1 MTKKIGFFK
10 KPQGVFTEEFIKEVE
25 DELRSKEGVELFTDL
40 DYREAYVKNG
50 EAFIGDFNL
59 NQLNVY
65 FWHDIVHVKL
75 WKGDNYI
82 LNVLSALEK
91 DCVIV
96 NSVASSR
103 IVNDKYL
110 SHLKL
115 LKAGLPVSDFS
126 LVNIKNRDAVKS
138 VFRSMGS
145 SVLLKPRYGGFGSGI
160 VKVDS
165 EERLFEVLEFM
176 QNHIESQDQQILIE
190 KFYENDIEK
199 WTSVV
204 VFGDKILFGYR
215 KKVLGDS
222 DWKVYDPERK
232 DAKGQFTD
240 YVEVGEDL
248 ADLAL
253 RAKDAIGKDIIC
265 FDFIHTS
272 EGYKIIDEN
281 GRPGLYRH
289 CLEAARIDLKKEVV
303 DLILSK
309 LNKD

>member
-1 MTKKIGFFK
+1 MKKKIGFFK
-10 KPQGVFTEEFIKEVE
+10 KPQGVFTEDFIGEIKET
-25 DELRSKEGVELFTDL
+25 LMNIEGIELFTEL
-40 DYREAYVKNG
+40 DYREAFVKNG
-50 EAFIGDFNL
+50 EVYIGDFNL
-59 NQLNVY
+59 NQLDVY

-91 DCVIV
+91 DCVVV
-96 NSVASSR
+96 NSVKSSR

-110 SHLKL
+110 SHLEL

-126 LVNIKNRDAVKS
+126 LVNIKNRDAVRNA
-138 VFRSMGS
+138 FNGMGG

-160 VKVDS
+160 VKIDS

-176 QNHIESQDQQILIE
+176 QNYVEAPDQQILME
-190 KFYENDIEK
+190 RFYENDIEK

-204 VFGDKILFGYR
+204 VFGDKVLFGYR

-240 YVEVGEDL
+240 YV
-248 ADLAL
+248 
-253 RAKDAIGKDIIC
+253 K
-265 FDFIHTS
+265 
-272 EGYKIIDEN
+272 
-281 GRPGLYRH
+281 
-289 CLEAARIDLKKEVV
+289 V
-303 DLILSK
+303 D
-309 LNKD
+309 